1 MQELLVGLL
10 IGGLAGILSGLAGV
24 GGGIVIV
31 PLLTLGVG
39 LDQHTAQGTSLLAF
53 SLPVLAG
60 AAWQYWRQGRA
71 DVKLAAW
78 TALGLVS
85 TGLLSSSIAQGIPTK
100 ALTRLF
106 AALLTLIGVYL
117 LWRSYRKL
125 SAQGKSRLP
134 RWLVGLIAGATA
146 GTLSGLAG
154 LGGGI
159 VIVPLLILL
168 GRLDQHTAQGT
179 SLVTLSFPVL
189 IFALWPYAQ
198 GGRVEYLLGLGIAAG
213 LLISGSFSARL
224 AQRVPT
230 RSLSR
235 FFAFVVIGIGLYQL
249 LR

>member
-1 MQELLVGLL
+1 MEKLLVGLL

-53 SLPVLAG
+53 SLPVLGG
-60 AAWQYWRQGRA
+60 AAWQYWRQGRVEA
-71 DVKLAAW
+71 KLAVW
-78 TALGLVS
+78 VALGLVS
-85 TGLLSSSIAQGIPTK
+85 TGFLSSSLAQNIPTK
-100 ALTRLF
+100 LLARIF
-106 AALLTLIGVYL
+106 AGLLTLTGFYL
-117 LWRSYRKL
+117 LWRSYRKIT
-125 SAQGKSRLP
+125 AKGKRRLP
-134 RWLVGLIAGATA
+134 RWLIGLIAGATA
-146 GTLSGLAG
+146 GLLSGLAG

-168 GRLDQHTAQGT
+168 GQLDQHTAQGT
-179 SLVTLSFPVL
+179 SLLTLSFPVL

-198 GGRVEYLLGLGIAAG
+198 EGRVEYLLGLGIAAG
-213 LLISGSFSARL
+213 LLISGSLSARI

-230 RSLSR
+230 QQLSR
-235 FFAFVVIGIGLYQL
+235 FFAIVVIGIGLYQL